1 VSLPAGRQQLMRL
14 YLSAVTLLCVCSSP
28 HSSKFEQD
36 CAFGSRLSPAATAQ
50 RNPMV
55 LVPRPSLSSSS
66 ISSSNFAT
74 SSCQLPASYNLNKS
88 DAETRQCRPIIQSPS
103 GLRVAAHEHPQRAPT
118 RNVQGV
124 RFIVGIS
131 SEDFVGT
138 KNILSNVYMIW

>member
-1 VSLPAGRQQLMRL
+1 MRIQ
-14 YLSAVTLLCVCSSP
+14 LSAVSCRHFST
-28 HSSKFEQD
+28 
-36 CAFGSRLSPAATAQ
+36 
-50 RNPMV
+50 N

-66 ISSSNFAT
+66 ISSSNFAA

-88 DAETRQCRPIIQSPS
+88 DAETRQFRPIIQSPS
-103 GLRVAAHEHPQRAPT
+103 GRQVARTRAPTAVAPT

-138 KNILSNVYMIW
+138 KNILSNVYMLW